1 MRKYLGI
8 MKNVQKFCSKQ
19 KLQKEPIFVVGGG
32 VKDYSKASRCQKHH
46 NVVIGIRMENSLE
59 VIN

>member
-8 MKNVQKFCSKQ
+8 MKNVQKSCSKQ

-32 VKDYSKASRCQKHH
+32 VKDFIVKPVAVK
-46 NVVIGIRMENSLE
+46 NT
-59 VIN
+59 VINLS